1 MLSVHYFNQNPNI
14 SEGERDVEIS
24 SSVDMLMDVR
34 ISKCALVRKIV
45 IFVTIVVKQF
55 CHSLVHIY

>member
-1 MLSVHYFNQNPNI
+1 MKIF
-14 SEGERDVEIS
+14 

-55 CHSLVHIY
+55 CHFLVHIY